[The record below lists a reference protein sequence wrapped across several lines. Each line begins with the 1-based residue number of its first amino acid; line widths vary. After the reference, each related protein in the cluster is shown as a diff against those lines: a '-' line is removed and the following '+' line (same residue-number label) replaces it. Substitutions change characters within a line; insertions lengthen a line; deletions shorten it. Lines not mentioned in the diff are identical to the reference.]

1 MVQGY
6 ITLGM
11 QTQQNSLSISEDD
24 ADMTYTLGNN
34 INLLFRVQK
43 HVPVLLSSLIRDFSE
58 CIFY

>member
-43 HVPVLLSSLIRDFSE
+43 HVPVLLSPLIRDFSE